1 MDSYENEIYKFL
13 EVEQADGIK
22 TRVVFERVKS
32 EVEKRVKMLV
42 NTEFNDANLISAF
55 NAKIIPAATY
65 MNVCKF
71 TIGEL
76 KELDQIVKRKL
87 RSKKMLGKQ
96 ARDERIYLSTE
107 DGGRGLVRCIQ
118 GNKTASGMPHVKVG
132 E

>member
-1 MDSYENEIYKFL
+1 MDSYEKEIYKFL

-55 NAKIIPAATY
+55 SAKVIPAATY
-65 MNVCKF
+65 MNVCQF

-107 DGGRGLVRCIQ
+107 DGGREL
-118 GNKTASGMPHVKVG
+118 KAM
-132 E
+132 

>member
-1 MDSYENEIYKFL
+1 M
-13 EVEQADGIK
+13 
-22 TRVVFERVKS
+22 
-32 EVEKRVKMLV
+32 
-42 NTEFNDANLISAF
+42 NDANLISAF
-55 NAKIIPAATY
+55 NAKVIPAATY

-76 KELDQIVKRKL
+76 KELDQIVKRKV

-118 GNKTASGMPHVKVG
+118 GNKTACGMPHVKVG